1 MKLRAIALVALTALA
16 PMGALA
22 QERLNEEQLIAL
34 LNERKA
40 CGEDRTVVAARYV
53 NETDNKVEVQCEDA
67 EGFVPLAAG
76 LGGLGGV
83 GAAAAGLA
91 LVAGAG
97 GGGGGTPSTSGTGN

>member
-40 CGEDRTVVAARYV
+40 CGEQPVNAGSRLQRYCFSAFL
-53 NETDNKVEVQCEDA
+53 KREVQ
-67 EGFVPLAAG
+67 P
-76 LGGLGGV
+76 
-83 GAAAAGLA
+83 
-91 LVAGAG
+91 
-97 GGGGGTPSTSGTGN
+97 